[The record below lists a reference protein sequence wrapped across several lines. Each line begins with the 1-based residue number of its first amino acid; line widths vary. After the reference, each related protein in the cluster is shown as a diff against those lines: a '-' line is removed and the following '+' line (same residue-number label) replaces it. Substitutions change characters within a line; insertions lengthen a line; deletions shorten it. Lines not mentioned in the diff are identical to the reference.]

1 MPAKGGS
8 VEDLKKFINVATQY
22 DFPLIVSYLLAAL
35 RGRGPYPV
43 IVLLG
48 VAGAAK
54 STTLRLFKALVDPT
68 KAPLRPPLRN
78 DRDLFIA
85 ANNSYLIAFDNL
97 SKLEDWLS
105 DAFCRLATGGGY
117 STRQLYT
124 DEEEQIFEAMRPL
137 AINAIGNVVI
147 RGDLADRSIFI
158 TLMLIPD
165 DRRQPEDEFW
175 AAFDAL
181 HAGILG
187 ALLDMVAH
195 GLRELPNVRLTE
207 YPRMADFTKWG
218 TACEGALWPPGTF
231 AEAYRINRTHATVDI
246 VEADLVASAVTAFM
260 QARADDEYAEDQ
272 YSWKGESGELLKLL
286 ERHVTEAQVK
296 SKHWPKATNALSNRL
311 TRALPALRK
320 TGIEIQEGRDEK
332 TRRKVWTIVRPRPPG
347 PENDP
352 SVSSDPSKAIYS
364 NRLGPEGSRS
374 YDPRRRIGEP
384 SPQPYAKDDDSIA
397 EDGSD
402 SSFLDKLFADND
414 FEGSKDAK
422 DSLPNAEGSPGA
434 TRYLRREDLR
444 RLRDRRRRKRKA

>member
-1 MPAKGGS
+1 
-8 VEDLKKFINVATQY
+8 
-22 DFPLIVSYLLAAL
+22 LLAAL

-85 ANNSYLIAFDNL
+85 ANNSYLIAFDNF
-97 SKLEDWLS
+97 SKLSDWLS

-117 STRQLYT
+117 STRMLYT

-137 AINAIGNVVI
+137 AVNAIGNVVI

-165 DRRQPEDEFW
+165 EQRQPEDEFW
-175 AAFDAL
+175 TAFDAL

-187 ALLDMVAH
+187 ALLDVVAH
-195 GLRELPNVRLTE
+195 GLRELPNVHLTE
-207 YPRMADFTKWG
+207 YPRMADFTKWA

-231 AEAYRINRTHATVDI
+231 AEAYRINRTLATVDI
-246 VEADLVASAVTAFM
+246 VEADLVASALTAFM
-260 QARADDEYAEDQ
+260 EARAVSEYFDDDLEDR
-272 YSWKGESGELLKLL
+272 YRWKGESGELLKVL

-296 SKHWPKATNALSNRL
+296 SKYWPKAANALSNRL
-311 TRALPALRK
+311 TRTLPALRK
-320 TGIEIQEGRDEK
+320 TGIEIEQGRDEK
-332 TRRKVWTIVRPRPPG
+332 TRRKVWTIIRHRPPE

-352 SVSSDPSKAIYS
+352 SVSSDPSKRLYLNELDHGGSPAHDPSPRPAILRERRTRRMM
-364 NRLGPEGSRS
+364 RLSAEDRS
-374 YDPRRRIGEP
+374 EP
-384 SPQPYAKDDDSIA
+384 S
-397 EDGSD
+397 
-402 SSFLDKLFADND
+402 FVDKLLENND
-414 FEGSKDAK
+414 FEGSKDTK
-422 DSLPNAEGSPGA
+422 DGLPNAEGPRDGA
-434 TRYLRREDLR
+434 TNPVPRSRKRQR
-444 RLRDRRRRKRKA
+444 RLRR